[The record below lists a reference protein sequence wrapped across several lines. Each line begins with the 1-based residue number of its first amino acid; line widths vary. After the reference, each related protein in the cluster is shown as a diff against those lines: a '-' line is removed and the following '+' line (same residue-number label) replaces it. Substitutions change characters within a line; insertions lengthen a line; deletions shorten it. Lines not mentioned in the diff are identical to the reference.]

1 MLKIK
6 PVSVWIYTTYKAVW
20 NNVNDAK
27 EQESIYLKDLKKYD
41 KHKITQKEAR
51 YLK

>member
-1 MLKIK
+1 MLKTK

-27 EQESIYLKDLKKYD
+27 EQESIDLKKYD